1 MKKFLLLIIIFFNSA
16 NASYASEDVVKIFYK
31 VNEDII
37 SNIDIK
43 KEADYL
49 KALNKNFDK
58 INQKQIFT
66 LAENSLIREIIKK
79 DTIEK
84 YYKIDYQAKQVD
96 KFVSNLMGN
105 LGFVSNQD
113 FKNYLLNYN
122 LTIQDVKKKLAIE
135 NTWNQ
140 LIYEMFHKKVKINK
154 DELSEKIENSL
165 KNNQY
170 QQSFNLSEIVFTGKN
185 KSLLEKKYNQILLDI
200 KNLGFE
206 QAAVLHSISETSK
219 KGGKIG
225 WINENQISKNI
236 YNQIKKL
243 SEGEYTPSINT
254 VGGSIILK
262 VNEKKDILADEIDKE
277 LELSNAIKIERNK
290 QLNEFSMIYY
300 KKIENKSYVKKF

>member
-1 MKKFLLLIIIFFNSA
+1 MTEYI
-16 NASYASEDVVKIFYK
+16 KI
-31 VNEDII
+31 
-37 SNIDIK
+37 
-43 KEADYL
+43 
-49 KALNKNFDK
+49 LN
-58 INQKQIFT
+58 Q
-66 LAENSLIREIIKK
+66 
-79 DTIEK
+79 
-84 YYKIDYQAKQVD
+84 
-96 KFVSNLMGN
+96 
-105 LGFVSNQD
+105 
-113 FKNYLLNYN
+113 
-122 LTIQDVKKKLAIE
+122 IQDVKKKLAIE

-140 LIYEMFHKKVKINK
+140 LIYEMFNKKVKINK
-154 DELSEKIENSL
+154 DEISEKIENSL

-170 QQSFNLSEIVFTGKN
+170 QKSFNLSEIVFTGKN

-206 QAAVLHSISETSK
+206 QAAVLHSVSETSK